1 MSDSL
6 AEAPEIMTTVDHH
19 TRTLMG
25 VASPLRS
32 RKPLYGVRGEHAKNA
47 LVVMLLVWGGVG
59 PMGFL
64 TRLKGILSQRSQF
77 ENYY

>member
-1 MSDSL
+1 
-6 AEAPEIMTTVDHH
+6 
-19 TRTLMG
+19 MG
-25 VASPLRS
+25 YVASTQ
-32 RKPLYGVRGEHAKNA
+32 KNA

-59 PMGFL
+59 PMGFR